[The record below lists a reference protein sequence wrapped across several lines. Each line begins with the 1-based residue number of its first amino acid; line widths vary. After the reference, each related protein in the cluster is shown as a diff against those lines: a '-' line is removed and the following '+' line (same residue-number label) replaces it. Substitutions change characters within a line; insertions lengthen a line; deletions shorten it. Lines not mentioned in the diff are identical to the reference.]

1 MVRWKKK
8 QAVRTLAMALAVL
21 TAWASVGVPRVQ
33 AMMVPSAVASETA
46 AQARAQDLTTV
57 RTALENKMVRQRLV
71 ELGLSP
77 AQIDARLG
85 HLSDRQL
92 HQVAMHIEKQNP
104 AGDATG
110 ILVIVALVLLII
122 YLAKRI

>member
-1 MVRWKKK
+1 MEMVRRKS
-8 QAVRTLAMALAVL
+8 VFRRTAMALAFL

-33 AMMVPSAVASETA
+33 AMMVPSPVASEAT
-46 AQARAQDLTTV
+46 AQARAQDLAAV
-57 RTALENKMVRQRLV
+57 RTALENKMVRQRLAD
-71 ELGLSP
+71 LGLSSD
-77 AQIDARLG
+77 QIDARLG
-85 HLSDRQL
+85 RLSDRQL

-110 ILVIVALVLLII
+110 ILVIVVLVLLII